1 MTWVDFRPSPRNA
14 RRRTLVL
21 LCAFV
26 LALVGSLLY
35 VYSRPAEYRSVGR
48 LKIVPAAVV
57 MPPVEAKNA
66 PMVTSDAASFLTE
79 VQILTS
85 RPLLQN
91 VLDRLKQNGAI
102 PDLGGDPVAELQ
114 HMLHAEPIA
123 GTQVVQLSAESR
135 QQELVAPL
143 VNTVID
149 AYRQQLTYAYKG
161 SADGAYR
168 EVSDEVSRLEQEVKA
183 KRQAVDAF
191 RTEHDIVSIEHR
203 ENDVLA
209 QIERLSQSYTDAKN
223 RQAKAQAQLQALQ
236 NSAAAGKAV
245 VRPKDDPVLADMQN
259 RASVL
264 REQWQE
270 LQRRYTPTYLAL
282 DPNTKSLQA
291 RLESLE
297 NQIRTQREAS
307 SRGNLVEA
315 QEELAAAQRAVE
327 KLRQDVVDNQK
338 QAQEFATHLNEY
350 KALRQDLD
358 HLEDMHRAALDRL
371 AKLQASEQ
379 ERAPRV
385 EVLEAATPN
394 SIPWRPD
401 YQRDALLAVAGSIV
415 FGLFA
420 AWFVDFIAGPA
431 IAPTMPTV
439 MLQPPWIT
447 PTLGREMVVEP
458 RSLAAPDTARLPAPP
473 MLPRHLENSEIL
485 GLINAATDEA
495 RTAMLAILSGMS
507 TEDLVALRWDQID
520 FAAGVITLVDEDRR
534 TVQLEEPLRKLL
546 KARLDR
552 EPGGAPG
559 TVFRNAKGERVGIE
573 EIQQLIEYS
582 AHDAGLDRPQEVT
595 PDAVRYTW
603 LSFLLRQGI
612 RTVDVS
618 RLAGHVPHQDL
629 IAYMEHHSPK
639 TRKPLAQIERVH
651 PVFGQLARNGIG

>member
-1 MTWVDFRPSPRNA
+1 MTWMDFRPSPRNS
-14 RRRTLVL
+14 RRRALVF
-21 LCAFV
+21 LCAFA

-35 VYSRPAEYRSVGR
+35 VYTRPAEYRAVGR
-48 LKIVPAAVV
+48 LKITPAAVV

-114 HMLHAEPIA
+114 HMVHAEPIA

-149 AYRQQLTYAYKG
+149 SYRQQITDSYKG
-161 SADGAYR
+161 SADGAYS
-168 EVSDEVSRLEQEVKA
+168 EVSDEVTRLDQEVKA

-191 RTEHDIVSIEHR
+191 RTEHDIVSIEHK

-282 DPNTKSLQA
+282 DLNTKSLQA

-415 FGLFA
+415 FWLFA

-458 RSLAAPDTARLPAPP
+458 HSLAAPDTARLPAPP

-495 RTAMLAILSGMS
+495 RTAVLAILSGMS

-520 FAAGVITLVDEDRR
+520 CAAGVITLVDEHRR

-552 EPGGAPG
+552 EPGDAPG
-559 TVFRNAKGERVGIE
+559 TVFRNAKGERLGIE

-612 RTVDVS
+612 RSLDVS
-618 RLAGHVPHQDL
+618 RLAGHIPHQDL
-629 IAYMEHHSPK
+629 VAYMEIHSPK
-639 TRKPLAQIERVH
+639 TRKPLAEIDRVH

>member
-14 RRRTLVL
+14 RRRALVF

>member
-14 RRRTLVL
+14 RRRTLVF